1 MKSDV
6 TQESEDRGSP
16 PPIPHHQLLRRIGR
30 GSYGEVWI
38 ALDAMGKW
46 CAVKIVWRDDADS
59 GRAYEQEFRGL
70 KRYDDLVGNEAH
82 LLPIR
87 NVGRD
92 PGGAFF
98 YYAMELADDAT
109 TRQPLPRPRS
119 QETLAPETLALV
131 RRYRPWTLAEQL
143 RQQGRLPQAECLEY
157 GIALSS
163 ALEVIHGGRL
173 VHRDV
178 KPSNIIFVNGRPKL
192 ADVGL
197 VTAIDATLLSQV
209 GTSGFVPLYGAGTE
223 SGDLFALGKVIYLMA
238 TGKAIYEFP
247 AEAADLGQL
256 SGEERRG
263 LAELRAVYD
272 RACDVMPDDRYESA
286 KALRDDLDL
295 LRRNESVIQLRELQ
309 DSEGRLLEQARK
321 QQRRL
326 RLLALATIAS
336 VLLSAV
342 AWWLAG
348 LNTRVARQ
356 AVLAE
361 LDVRQLLRMRD
372 RTEGWA
378 QEDWNRALRAAS
390 LGLDDE
396 DVWRHAVATLSGLE
410 AHQLGYWRN
419 VEATSAAFA
428 EDGRIVLAGH
438 GQNTGAVING
448 LTNRSTLPVRGEGK
462 VAWTRTGA
470 AWLLQA
476 EAHACVV
483 RDAHSGSVIQ
493 SLPLRPGEAT
503 RVLEGPVLALSPDG
517 ALASAS
523 LTAEGRS
530 GRTVLWRVEDGEV
543 LGERVGAASALTFS
557 PDGTLLATGHDRG
570 TVQVFSTS
578 PLALEATLG
587 PGSPPNP
594 ITALAFGR
602 NARLP
607 REGRPTPQ
615 PWVLA
620 AADSG
625 VRITVWD
632 LASKVPLAFCLG
644 STWSI
649 QSLAFHPDGQILA
662 SAGRNGVTL
671 WDAASGLAQLRLD
684 RACGGDTRALAFDRS
699 GSMLVGGSTAQS
711 QYADVSVWKLE
722 PNRGIRRFRGLT
734 AYVRKVA
741 FSPDASSIA
750 ALSDEW
756 VVGVWDCESE
766 RLRALIEVPPGIL
779 ADNAAIAFGPD
790 GIGSRL
796 RRTDPPG
803 FTTWPPDACSKTG
816 ACPRAPVIS
825 CVSNRT
831 AASPSSAWKRARRST
846 AGALT
851 NYPRRLNHVS
861 GSSTATRIIL
871 WIRTMSPPRARGFS
885 AWAGTR
891 TRCGTCC

>member
-1 MKSDV
+1 MKRDV

-82 LLPIR
+82 LMPIR

-92 PGGAFF
+92 PGGAYF

-119 QETLAPETLALV
+119 QDALAPEILAMV
-131 RRYRPWTLAEQL
+131 RRYRPWTLTEQL
-143 RQQGRLPQAECLEY
+143 RQEGRLPQAECVEY
-157 GIALSS
+157 GLALSS

-197 VTAIDATLLSQV
+197 VTAIDATMLSQV

-256 SGEERRG
+256 GEQERHA

-286 KALRDDLDL
+286 RALRDDLDL
-295 LRRNESVIQLRELQ
+295 LRRNESVIHLRELQ
-309 DSEGRLLEQARK
+309 DSEGRLLQQARK

-336 VLLSAV
+336 VLFSVV
-342 AWWLAG
+342 AWWWVG
-348 LNTRVARQ
+348 LNTRIARQ

-361 LDVRQLLRMRD
+361 LEVRQLLRMRD
-372 RTEGWA
+372 RKEGWA
-378 QEDWNRALRAAS
+378 QEDWNRVLRAAS

-410 AHQLGYWRN
+410 AHQIGYWKN

-428 EDGRIVLAGH
+428 EDGCIVLAGH
-438 GQNTGAVING
+438 GQNAGAVING
-448 LTNRSTLPVRGEGK
+448 LTNRSPLPVRGEGK

-483 RDAHSGSVIQ
+483 RDAFSGGCDSIPAAAARRIGQGPRWARAGPEPRWRTGVR
-493 SLPLRPGEAT
+493 LPDHRGAI
-503 RVLEGPVLALSPDG
+503 GPDG
-517 ALASAS
+517 ALAGRGWRGAGRACRRGQRSRLFSRRNLIWPPAMTAARSRSSRLHCWRSKPPWDREVRQTRSRPWPSDAVPGCLVRQHQRLNPGCWPPRIQEFESPCGIWPAGFLSRFAS
-523 LTAEGRS
+523 VRPGAFSRS
-530 GRTVLWRVEDGEV
+530 PFIRMARSWPRPG
-543 LGERVGAASALTFS
+543 
-557 PDGTLLATGHDRG
+557 ATGSR
-570 TVQVFSTS
+570 
-578 PLALEATLG
+578 
-587 PGSPPNP
+587 
-594 ITALAFGR
+594 
-602 NARLP
+602 
-607 REGRPTPQ
+607 
-615 PWVLA
+615 
-620 AADSG
+620 
-625 VRITVWD
+625 
-632 LASKVPLAFCLG
+632 
-644 STWSI
+644 
-649 QSLAFHPDGQILA
+649 
-662 SAGRNGVTL
+662 
-671 WDAASGLAQLRLD
+671 
-684 RACGGDTRALAFDRS
+684 CG
-699 GSMLVGGSTAQS
+699 M
-711 QYADVSVWKLE
+711 
-722 PNRGIRRFRGLT
+722 
-734 AYVRKVA
+734 
-741 FSPDASSIA
+741 
-750 ALSDEW
+750 
-756 VVGVWDCESE
+756 
-766 RLRALIEVPPGIL
+766 RLRARRNSISTGR
-779 ADNAAIAFGPD
+779 AA
-790 GIGSRL
+790 
-796 RRTDPPG
+796 
-803 FTTWPPDACSKTG
+803 
-816 ACPRAPVIS
+816 
-825 CVSNRT
+825 
-831 AASPSSAWKRARRST
+831 
-846 AGALT
+846 
-851 NYPRRLNHVS
+851 
-861 GSSTATRIIL
+861 ATRGR
-871 WIRTMSPPRARGFS
+871 WPSTVRGRS
-885 AWAGTR
+885 W
-891 TRCGTCC
+891 